1 MLDDGYQNSKVR
13 PFKEMKWP
21 DKNNREDFEIKGFI
35 EAYSRLPEAR
45 QFEIVTKGEAPDYFV
60 KDAAID
66 KEFGVEL
73 TSVYIDDRSVPDK
86 HMRGGKGEKSI
97 PDIEKEL
104 EQYKVRLINT
114 VKTKV
119 DKARKGYN
127 TTRPLI
133 LAIYMNEYIS
143 IYLDESEME
152 PFVQRYESVFDSIAP
167 FSEIVFYRSP
177 KDFIFRVRPDLKTS

>member
-1 MLDDGYQNSKVR
+1 
-13 PFKEMKWP
+13 MKWP

-60 KDAAID
+60 RDAAID

-86 HMRGGKGEKSI
+86 HMRGGKGKKSI
-97 PDIEKEL
+97 LDKENEL
-104 EQYKVRLINT
+104 EQYKVRLINA

-127 TTRPLI
+127 KTRPLI
-133 LAIYMNEYIS
+133 LAIYVNEYIS
-143 IYLDESEME
+143 IFLDESEME
-152 PFVQRYESVFDSIAP
+152 PFVQRYESVFNSMAP
-167 FSEIVFYRSP
+167 FSEVVFWNLNNEGV
-177 KDFIFRVRPDLKTS
+177 FRFRPESAS